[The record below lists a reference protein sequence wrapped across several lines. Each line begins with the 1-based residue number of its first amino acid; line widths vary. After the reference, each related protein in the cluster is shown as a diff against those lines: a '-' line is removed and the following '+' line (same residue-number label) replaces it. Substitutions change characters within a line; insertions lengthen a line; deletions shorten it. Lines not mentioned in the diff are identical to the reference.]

1 MARSAKALRRGVV
14 RAVRDLSE
22 FETIAPRPAPRSGV
36 DALAWALSDLF
47 SGAAP
52 RLRAI

>member
-22 FETIAPRPAPRSGV
+22 FETIARAQPYE
-36 DALAWALSDLF
+36 
-47 SGAAP
+47 AASM
-52 RLRAI
+52 RWRGR